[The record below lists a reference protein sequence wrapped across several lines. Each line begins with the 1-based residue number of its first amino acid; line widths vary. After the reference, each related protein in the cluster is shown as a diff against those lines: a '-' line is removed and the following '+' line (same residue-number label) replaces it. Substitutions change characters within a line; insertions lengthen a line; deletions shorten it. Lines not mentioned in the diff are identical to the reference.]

1 MALLMYAGAPLIA
14 DMIGNRHVVPSIRA
28 ASWALLFVPVMTGLR
43 GYFQG
48 LQQMVPTAVSQVV
61 EQTIRVTV
69 MIVLL
74 LWLMRRDASLET
86 IAAGAMMGSVAGGM
100 VGLLVM
106 LGYMVRHRRK
116 DREVVT
122 GQLNSEWSSKGGEAG
137 TDRHEHSPIT
147 SHKKTVSAINPVL
160 GERSRSNGEWIRT
173 LLMYAIPVCL
183 GSLAVPLMNLVDTFT
198 VPRLLREKDWMSSSR
213 WFPSASTTV
222 DCRWFNW

>member
-100 VGLLVM
+100 VGLLTM

-116 DREVVT
+116 GREAVT
-122 GQLNSEWSSKGGEAG
+122 EQLNSEWSSNSGEVG
-137 TDRHEHSPIT
+137 SDRHERQENTPVT
-147 SHKKTVSAINPVL
+147 PLKK
-160 GERSRSNGEWIRT
+160 R
-173 LLMYAIPVCL
+173 
-183 GSLAVPLMNLVDTFT
+183 
-198 VPRLLREKDWMSSSR
+198 
-213 WFPSASTTV
+213 
-222 DCRWFNW
+222 

>member
-74 LWLMRRDASLET
+74 LWLIETGRFSLET
-86 IAAGAMMGSVAGGM
+86 IAAGAIDGLRCRRNVGGCLPCWGISPSSAEMQGECEPNSWIRNGAVTAEKCGS
-100 VGLLVM
+100 
-106 LGYMVRHRRK
+106 
-116 DREVVT
+116 
-122 GQLNSEWSSKGGEAG
+122 
-137 TDRHEHSPIT
+137 DRHERQENTPVT
-147 SHKKTVSAINPVL
+147 PLKKTVSARLTRLWQKDHDPM
-160 GERSRSNGEWIRT
+160 GSGSRRYSC
-173 LLMYAIPVCL
+173 MP
-183 GSLAVPLMNLVDTFT
+183 
-198 VPRLLREKDWMSSSR
+198 
-213 WFPSASTTV
+213 FPSVSG
-222 DCRWFNW
+222 RWLYR